1 MMTLTFVLMTQPTVH
16 LAPPRPLRDAVSI
29 RYQPG
34 TTAPLRLVETLLRCA
49 AMLKKSAPCST
60 PLQLR
65 VVHQRWL
72 DRQFGTVKSHH
83 RRGRYYPSRGGHQS
97 LIYLADGRDAS
108 ISLAHEWIHH
118 LASVYNEDWTEAYV
132 EQQAQRCASGVL
144 SPEPTSP

>member
-49 AMLKKSAPCST
+49 AMLKKSAPWST

-72 DRQFGTVKSHH
+72 DRQFGTVKTITAE
-83 RRGRYYPSRGGHQS
+83 GAITQAGGGTR
-97 LIYLADGRDAS
+97 A
-108 ISLAHEWIHH
+108 
-118 LASVYNEDWTEAYV
+118 
-132 EQQAQRCASGVL
+132 
-144 SPEPTSP
+144 